1 MSSGITKSRGG
12 QEARDDLPRISIITP
27 SFNQGRFIEATIRSV
42 LDQGY
47 PDLEHIVVDG
57 GSTDET
63 LEILARYPHLTVI
76 SEPDRGQ
83 ADAVNK
89 GLRLATGEIIGWLNS
104 DDTYY
109 PGALADAAATINP
122 SNGIFIA
129 MGRCAYIDEDGSPSG
144 REHPSRFVSHE
155 RVVEIWKG
163 YTIPNPAVFFH
174 RRVYEECGGLDESLY
189 YALDYDLFCRYT
201 ARYTITV
208 AGRLWATYRLHSSAK
223 TSEQSQGE
231 LYEKTV
237 EVSRRYWGEAGLLGW
252 WRYFLSFW
260 LYGGCF
266 GISALK
272 HLNRA
277 EKAWLEGR
285 QLPFVRDLL
294 LATAIWPP
302 VVIRA
307 LVLPR
312 LRRES
317 R

>member
-1 MSSGITKSRGG
+1 MP
-12 QEARDDLPRISIITP
+12 PRISIITP

-63 LEILARYPHLTVI
+63 LKILARYPHLTVI

-109 PGALADAAATINP
+109 PGALADAAATIDP
-122 SNGIFIA
+122 ANGIFIA
-129 MGRCAYIDEDGSPSG
+129 MGRCAYIDEDGRPSG
-144 REHPSRFVSHE
+144 REHPSMFVSHE

-174 RRVYEECGGLDESLY
+174 RRVFEECGGLDESLY
-189 YALDYDLFCRYT
+189 FALDYDLFCRYT
-201 ARYTITV
+201 ARFPITV

-231 LYEKTV
+231 LYEKTM
-237 EVSRRYWGEAGLLGW
+237 EVSRRYWGETGSSGW
-252 WRYFLSFW
+252 WRYRLSFW
-260 LYGGCF
+260 LYGGCL
-266 GISALK
+266 GIAALK
-272 HLNRA
+272 RLNRA
-277 EKAWLEGR
+277 ERAWRERCHARFL
-285 QLPFVRDLL
+285 LHLVLSFFLFPPTIVRCL
-294 LATAIWPP
+294 I
-302 VVIRA
+302 
-307 LVLPR
+307 LPR
-312 LRRES
+312 LRLGGPR
-317 R
+317 